1 MSYVLLKEEGGVHC
15 ANVLARASWKEH
27 TSMIV
32 GSCTGTRSSAS
43 RSCWIWSRGTLAD
56 LSTSML
62 LKMCSLDGVLLGEVA
77 LGDLAGVVMGVVNLY
92 GTTGTGF
99 VLVLVVDFASLEL
112 LGRCVLA
119 DFRSVTDEYG
129 CKLRKGLVSLG
140 LLVGCGTGVVD
151 TFLACFFFFL
161 FSLLCVIHGLSIDY

>member
-1 MSYVLLKEEGGVHC
+1 MTVCL
-15 ANVLARASWKEH
+15 W
-27 TSMIV
+27 
-32 GSCTGTRSSAS
+32 TGTRSSAS

-99 VLVLVVDFASLEL
+99 VSALAVDFAYSEL

-119 DFRSVTDEYG
+119 GFRSVTDEYG

-151 TFLACFFFFL
+151 TFMTCFFFL